1 MNLPDLF
8 TVLTAPGAALGCVV
22 GVAIAFGLH
31 WLAPEAD
38 LVFVQALIV
47 AVCCFIGY
55 VVFDHP
61 MRKGSKRSD

>member
-1 MNLPDLF
+1 MQLSDL
-8 TVLTAPGAALGCVV
+8 TTALSAPGAALGYAV
-22 GVAIAFGLH
+22 GIAIAFGLH